1 MTSPLKVSLVNMPFA
16 DLRMPSIALA
26 QLKSVVD
33 DKLSSKVDV
42 QAYYFNHDFGEMLG
56 FQIYNFFAAS
66 NASNISG
73 FGDWFF
79 RQSAFPDLEDNTQSF
94 FQRYKY
100 RFGEA
105 RIKTYFDLLKPHRDD
120 LDAFLDSLIDK
131 YDLGDSDVVG
141 LTTMFMQNVPSIA
154 LARRL
159 KMRKPDMVVVMG
171 GANCESPMG
180 EELVRNVDC
189 IDFVFSGNALNSF
202 PDFLEHV
209 IEGQSEELENIDGVF
224 CRNNLHRI
232 SLVRGEAGTVVPL
245 KPVGNEPHIDEVV
258 EVDYDGFLD
267 SFEGRFSRLG
277 HEPFLLFETS
287 RGCWWGEKAHCTF
300 CGLNGTN
307 MMYRS
312 IKPDIAVDFL
322 GGMLKKYQDRVK
334 HYSCVDNILPRNY
347 IEEVFGRM
355 DIPEDVSFFYEV
367 KADLSEEDMEA
378 MKKAR
383 IIEVQP
389 GIESLST
396 STLKL
401 MKKGTTAFGNV
412 KFLQNCIKYGI
423 QPAWN
428 LLIGFPREEEDV
440 YKKYAEDLP
449 LLFHLPP
456 PSGVFPVRFDR
467 YSPYFTQ
474 ADAYELDLAPMDFY
488 DLVYPFPKES
498 IATMAYYFQDK
509 NIKAEYIRVAGKW
522 LGKLS
527 AVIAQWNEA
536 WRKPGGVPPQLYFHD
551 SRNAVIDSRNG
562 IELKHELTPVAQAIL
577 ENLAV
582 KRKNETGLLN
592 DLKSFDAAEV
602 SSQLKRLKR
611 KGFIFEE
618 RGSMLS
624 LVLEG
629 KTTAVFASSI
639 H

>member
-1 MTSPLKVSLVNMPFA
+1 MTVPLKVSLVNMPFA

-26 QLKSVVD
+26 QLKSVVEK
-33 DKLSSKVDV
+33 KLGSRVAIDTHYLS
-42 QAYYFNHDFGEMLG
+42 HDFGESLG
-56 FQIYNFFAAS
+56 FQIYNFFAAG

-73 FGDWFF
+73 FGDWYF
-79 RQSAFPDLEDNTQSF
+79 RQSAFPGLEDNTEGF

-105 RIKTYFDLLKPHRDD
+105 RIKTYFELLKPQRDQ
-120 LDAFLDSLIDK
+120 LDAYLDSLIDK
-131 YDLGDSDVVG
+131 YGLADSDVAG
-141 LTTMFMQNVPSIA
+141 MTSMFMQNVPSIA

-159 KMRKPDMVVVMG
+159 KLRKPDMITVMG

-189 IDFVFSGNALNSF
+189 IDYVFSGNALNSF
-202 PDFLEHV
+202 PDFLDHLA
-209 IEGQSEELENIDGVF
+209 EGRREELDHIDGVF
-224 CRNNLHRI
+224 SKTNLHRI
-232 SLVRGEAGTVVPL
+232 SLVRGEAGGLAPL
-245 KPVGNEPHIDEVV
+245 KPVGNEPSIDEVV

-300 CGLNGTN
+300 CGLNGSN

-312 IKPDIAVDFL
+312 IKPELAVKFL
-322 GGMLKKYQDRVK
+322 GGMLEKYRDRVK

-347 IEEVFGRM
+347 IDEVFGKM

-367 KADLSEEDMEA
+367 KADLSEADMKA
-378 MKKAR
+378 MQKAR

-389 GIESLST
+389 GIESLNT

-412 KFLQNCIKYGI
+412 KFLQNCIKYSI

-428 LLIGFPREEEDV
+428 LLIGFPGEGEEV
-440 YKKYAEDLP
+440 YKKYADDLP

-474 ADAYELDLAPMDFY
+474 ADAYQLDLAPMDFY

-498 IATMAYYFQDK
+498 IDTMAYYFQDK

-527 AVIAQWNEA
+527 AVIAEWNRA
-536 WRKPGGVPPQLYFHD
+536 WRKPGGLPPQLYFHD
-551 SRNAVIDSRNG
+551 SGTAIIDSRNG
-562 IELKHELTPVAQAIL
+562 VELKYELSEIAQAIL
-577 ENLAV
+577 ENLGV

-592 DLKSFDAAEV
+592 DLKRFDAQEV
-602 SSQLKRLKR
+602 SSELKRLKR
-611 KGFIFEE
+611 KGFLFEE

-624 LVLEG
+624 LVLQA
-629 KTTAVFASSI
+629 KTMAVFASSI